1 MKNNRLY
8 SILLALAF
16 SLSALFS
23 GVTLAP
29 EAAFAAQPQQ
39 PAKRLQKQTP
49 PKAVHTG
56 NYIIDQAGALKG
68 GDLQKIDQIL
78 AAESQKSGAALCV
91 AILNQGL
98 DEKRIGAYA
107 NSFADKCAEVSG
119 KGAIV
124 FVQDIRSR
132 KWYIATDKKM
142 KPAFGKSDRD
152 NKDHVEYISLEAVPH
167 LKSNDLYAAYT
178 TFAGKAGELA
188 GYYNRTGEAM
198 TVVDTTLEKIVI
210 ALMALAI
217 GYIFAST
224 RRSARIAA
232 MSNVAAAAGA
242 ANYLD
247 RSSFNLYA
255 SNDSYLYQTVA
266 VVPRAKASENTR
278 AKASENNGGC
288 SFSSS
293 NSGHGG
299 GGGSY

>member
-8 SILLALAF
+8 SILLALIF
-16 SLSALFS
+16 SFSAIFS
-23 GVTLAP
+23 AVTFFP
-29 EAAFAAQPQQ
+29 DVTCAAQNRQQTRKPQKKAQ
-39 PAKRLQKQTP
+39 QKAAQ
-49 PKAVHTG
+49 AG
-56 NYIIDQAGALKG
+56 NYIIDYTGLLKS

-98 DEKRIGAYA
+98 NEKRIGTYA
-107 NSFADKCAEVSG
+107 NSFADKCAETAG
-119 KGAIV
+119 TGAIV
-124 FVQDIRSR
+124 FVQDVRSR

-142 KPAFGKSDRD
+142 KPAFGKNDGD
-152 NKDHVEYISLEAVPH
+152 NKDHVEYISMEIVPH
-167 LKSNDLYAAYT
+167 LKSNDLYAAYA

-188 GYYNRTGEAM
+188 EYYNRTGEAM

-210 ALMALAI
+210 AVMSLAI
-217 GYIFAST
+217 GYLFAAK

-232 MSNVAAAAGA
+232 MSNVAAASGAG
-242 ANYLD
+242 NYLD

-255 SNDSYLYQTVA
+255 SSDSYLYQTVA
-266 VVPRAKASENTR
+266 VVPRPKAGN
-278 AKASENNGGC
+278 NNGGC

-293 NSGHGG
+293 NSSHGG